1 MTGMIVC
8 LSAAVAGV
16 DYGWQPVAGG
26 GIEYIIQIE
35 PQMLERL
42 KAGQDVFSDLPPQT
56 GNVRGYRITVGTA
69 ILPHQGQPPPRD
81 AGQNGKTPP
90 ARGPVSAKP
99 RTNNASTLEAAA
111 LAGPLPG
118 PVLAPVLP
126 LYPIAPPSG
135 RLAAEPP
142 PLQHL
147 ERVKPLETQP
157 TGFEKQEPIQAEAP
171 NKRQRRDHGEQAK
184 SDDVQA
190 VHEAR
195 RPALTAKRTA
205 AREGAK
211 APATGKTRPE
221 ANTSG
226 LKPAESTSEKTTV
239 STRPSLALFGFFA
252 SLGGNAFL
260 LWVAASQRSRYRA
273 LAKLASARSCKVI

>member
-8 LSAAVAGV
+8 LSAAVVGV

-35 PQMLERL
+35 PQMLDRL

-56 GNVRGYRITVGTA
+56 GSVRGYRITVGTA
-69 ILPHQGQPPPRD
+69 ILPHQGQPPPRAAD
-81 AGQNGKTPP
+81 QNGKTPP

-99 RTNNASTLEAAA
+99 RATNASPLEAAG

-126 LYPIAPPSG
+126 LDPIAIAPPSG
-135 RLAAEPP
+135 RLAAVPP
-142 PLQHL
+142 PLQRL
-147 ERVKPLETQP
+147 VRVKPLETQP
-157 TGFEKQEPIQAEAP
+157 TGFEKEEPIHAEAP
-171 NKRQRRDHGEQAK
+171 NKRQPPDHGGQAK
-184 SDDVQA
+184 SDDAQA

-195 RPALTAKRTA
+195 RPPLTAKRTA
-205 AREGAK
+205 AREAAK
-211 APATGKTRPE
+211 APVTGKTRPE
-221 ANTSG
+221 ANASG
-226 LKPAESTSEKTTV
+226 PKPTESNSEKTAV

-273 LAKLASARSCKVI
+273 LAKLASARS